1 MNILNVTSAVSPMG
15 GTITKIRKLVQSSRH
30 QNIIYFYLRKE
41 TYDRAQNEKQYYIH
55 HNIKAYYGN
64 YGNNF
69 FKHAKAISKIIK
81 QEKIDIVNFYFHA
94 ETPCS
99 IILRRIHPK
108 VKLIRTFEG
117 YVSKKGYRNF
127 ILKLGLKRIDH
138 LIYISDYIKK
148 CYEKDF
154 DFLKKKKNSII
165 YNSPI
170 KIHEPQI
177 TQSERHLVSYVGGL
191 NVNKNVPLLIDMMN
205 VVVNLHK
212 RQDIVLSIIG
222 DGADR
227 NEIENKIKGFNLENN
242 VNLLGNQSDVS
253 RFLDDTKVYV
263 HSATNEGFGI
273 SVVEAMYMKCP
284 CILAD
289 ASALPELIDESCGYL
304 ISPERPDIWAEK
316 LIFLVDNPLVRL
328 KMGEAAHKRVQEKFS
343 FDSYVNN
350 IDKLYDELI
359 ENAHHQ

>member
-1 MNILNVTSAVSPMG
+1 MILDKINDINDIKKISPDEYDELASEIREFLVNSISKTG
-15 GTITKIRKLVQSSRH
+15 GHLASNLGVVELTMALHLALNLPEDKIIFDVGHQSYTH
-30 QNIIYFYLRKE
+30 KILTGRKE
-41 TYDRAQNEKQYYIH
+41 DFNDLRTYGGMSGFPKKRESECDSFETGHSSTSISAGLGIVTAN
-55 HNIKAYYGN
+55 
-64 YGNNF
+64 
-69 FKHAKAISKIIK
+69 AI
-81 QEKIDIVNFYFHA
+81 
-94 ETPCS
+94 
-99 IILRRIHPK
+99 
-108 VKLIRTFEG
+108 EG
-117 YVSKKGYRNF
+117 KKG
-127 ILKLGLKRIDH
+127 
-138 LIYISDYIKK
+138 
-148 CYEKDF
+148 
-154 DFLKKKKNSII
+154 
-165 YNSPI
+165 
-170 KIHEPQI
+170 
-177 TQSERHLVSYVGGL
+177 T
-191 NVNKNVPLLIDMMN
+191 
-205 VVVNLHK
+205 VV
-212 RQDIVLSIIG
+212 SIIG